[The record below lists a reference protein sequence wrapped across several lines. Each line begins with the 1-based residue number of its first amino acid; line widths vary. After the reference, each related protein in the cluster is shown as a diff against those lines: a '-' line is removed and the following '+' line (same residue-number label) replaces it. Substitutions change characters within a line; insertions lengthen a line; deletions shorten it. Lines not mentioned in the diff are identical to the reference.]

1 MVRGRRRAGWR
12 AYLELVRVPNL
23 FTAAADVLA
32 GYLTVTAGQD
42 IEVGRLGPL
51 LLATVC
57 LYGGGVVLNDYF
69 DEAVD
74 RVERPER
81 PLPSGRVARAAARRL
96 AVALF
101 VAGALAAALVG
112 PWSLALALA
121 IMFAASFYDAIGK
134 RTSLGPVNMGFC
146 RFLNLLL
153 GASAMPALVPAR
165 LSLALLLMVH
175 VTGVT
180 VLSRGEVWGGQ
191 RITALVMVGAL
202 ATVVCSM
209 VLLGLNGYLPDSSYL
224 VFLLGFLLLVVPPVA
239 RVYAQPSPRHIGLAV
254 KWGVLGLVLLDAAF
268 AAAHAGAWAG
278 AAVAGLIIPSLLGAR
293 LFAVT

>member
-1 MVRGRRRAGWR
+1 MPAGKRGAGWR

-42 IEVGRLGPL
+42 VDAGRLGLL
-51 LLATVC
+51 LLATIG

-69 DEAVD
+69 DEPVD

-81 PLPSGRVARAAARRL
+81 PLPSGRVARPAARRL

-101 VAGALAAALVG
+101 VGGALAAALVG

-121 IMFAASFYDAIGK
+121 IIFAASFYDAIGK
-134 RTSLGPVNMGFC
+134 RTSLGPLNMGFC

-153 GASAMPALVPAR
+153 GASALPALVPGR

-191 RITALVMVGAL
+191 RSTALVMIGAL
-202 ATVVCSM
+202 ASVVCSL
-209 VLLGLNGYLPDSSYL
+209 VLMGVNGLLPDRSYL
-224 VFLLGFLLLVVPPVA
+224 VFLVGFVLVVLPPVA
-239 RVYAQPSPRHIGLAV
+239 RVYAQPSPRHVGLAV
-254 KWGVLGLVLLDAAF
+254 KWGVLGLVLLDASF
-268 AAAHAGAWAG
+268 AAAYAGPWG
-278 AAVAGLIIPSLLGAR
+278 GVAVAALIVPSVLGAR